1 MLKTIKDRWPLI
13 AIAGVSALSIGMMV
27 ALIKA
32 TDPFRTPNL
41 SLSPVLQSEENEA
54 SVVLK
59 LVTQLPEIRRE
70 ALNTIAKSDRTR
82 EGDRARYLLASD
94 LIDQGQSGSA
104 LPLLDDLNQKSA
116 GGYETMAPYIL
127 LKKGQAQAAANQA
140 GAAQDTWR
148 QLLKTYP
155 NSGATAEALY
165 QLGNQPAPTAIT
177 YWNKLL
183 SEIPAHP
190 RSIEIAF
197 KQLFPTQPEANPETT
212 NPETTSPEDKPKTSP
227 KANKLTALDD
237 LTLLKIV
244 AYYGLSGSNSRSNYV
259 VALDRL
265 SQSYSSTLSPED
277 WAAIGFGYW
286 ETQNYEKAGEA
297 YSKAPSTPMTLYRA
311 ARGQEIAGNAKAAI
325 AFYQKLNQTFPE
337 APETATG
344 LLNLANLLPR
354 LPAITLLDQV
364 MSRFPDQAA
373 EALAFR
379 ADLLDELKSS
389 ESAQQ
394 ARASLLSRYSDSVAA
409 AEIRFTKAE
418 ASAAQGNYAAAINW
432 AQQLIAAA
440 PKADLA
446 AKAGFLLGKWSLQQN
461 QSDIAERAFK
471 QVIREHPE
479 SYYAWRS
486 AVHLDWQVGDFDT
499 VRNFTPL
506 IAFPSQRSLLPAG
519 SATVQELHLLGQD
532 VAAWGQWQ
540 TEFVN
545 RQSPTVAEQFTD
557 GILRLGVGDNLEGI
571 FMVSSLAG
579 RDRPAEKNEY
589 QQIKTTP
596 AYWQAL
602 YPFPFSGLI
611 LGWAQQRKIN
621 PLLVTALV
629 RQESRFQADISSAVG
644 ATGLMQV
651 MPDTANW
658 IAEQTGD
665 KAYTLNAPEDNVK
678 LGTWYLDY
686 THREYS
692 NNSLFAVASYNAGP
706 GSVDGWIKKAN
717 FTNADEFV
725 EKIPYPETRGY
736 VESVFGGYWNYLR
749 LYNPEV
755 AAKIAAL

>member
-1 MLKTIKDRWPLI
+1 MLKTIKARWPLI
-13 AIAGVSALSIGMMV
+13 AIASVSALSIGMMV

-32 TDPFRTPNL
+32 TDPFRPANL

-59 LVTQLPEIRRE
+59 LVTQLPEARRE
-70 ALNTIAKSDRTR
+70 ALNIIAKSDRTR
-82 EGDRARYLLASD
+82 EGDRARYLLATD
-94 LIDQGQSGSA
+94 LIDQGQGGSA
-104 LPLLDDLNQKSA
+104 LPLLDELNQESA
-116 GGYETMAPYIL
+116 SGYETMAPYIL
-127 LKKGQAQAAANQA
+127 LKKGQAQAAASQA

-155 NSGATAEALY
+155 SSGATAEALY

-190 RSIEIAF
+190 RSVEVAF
-197 KQLFPTQPEANPETT
+197 KQLFPTQPEVSSKASSE
-212 NPETTSPEDKPKTSP
+212 TSPETSP
-227 KANKLTALDD
+227 ETNNLTALDD
-237 LTLLKIV
+237 LALFKIV
-244 AYYGLSGSNSRSNYV
+244 AYHGLSGSNSQSNYV
-259 VALDRL
+259 AALDRL

-311 ARGQEIAGNAKAAI
+311 ARGHEIAGKSKAAI
-325 AFYQKLNQTFPE
+325 ATYQQLNQTFPE
-337 APETATG
+337 APETANG
-344 LLNLANLLPR
+344 LLNLANLVPR
-354 LPAITLLDQV
+354 LLAITLLDQV
-364 MSRFPDQAA
+364 VTRFPDQAA
-373 EALAFR
+373 EALVFR
-379 ADLLDELKSS
+379 ADLLDELKST

-394 ARASLLSRYSDSVAA
+394 ARASVLSQYSDSVAA

-418 ASAAQGNYAAAINW
+418 ASAAQGDYAAAINW
-432 AQQLIAAA
+432 AQQLVAAA

-446 AKAGFLLGKWSLQQN
+446 AKAGFLLGKWSLNQN
-461 QSDIAERAFK
+461 QSDVAERAFK
-471 QVIREHPE
+471 EVIREHPE

-486 AVHLDWQVGDFDT
+486 AVHLDWKVGDFDT

-519 SATVQELHLLGQD
+519 SATVQELYLLGQD

-545 RQSPTVAEQFTD
+545 RQAPTVVEQFTD
-557 GILRLGVGDNLEGI
+557 GLLRLGVGDNLEGI

-579 RDRPAEKNEY
+579 RDRPTEKSEY
-589 QQIKTTP
+589 QQIKTTS

-611 LGWAQQRKIN
+611 LGWAQQRKLN

-629 RQESRFQADISSAVG
+629 RQESRFQADISSVVG

-651 MPDTANW
+651 MPDTAAW

-665 KAYTLNAPEDNVK
+665 KEYALNAPEDNVK

-686 THREYS
+686 THKEYS

-717 FTNADEFV
+717 FTDADEFV

>member
-13 AIAGVSALSIGMMV
+13 AIAGVSALSIGMM
-27 ALIKA
+27 ASLIKA
-32 TDPFRTPNL
+32 TDPFGSPDL
-41 SLSPVLQSEENEA
+41 SQSPALQSEANEA

-59 LVTQLPEIRRE
+59 LVSQPPEIRLE
-70 ALNTIAKSDRTR
+70 ALNTIAKSDRTI
-82 EGDRARYLLASD
+82 EGDRARYLLATD
-94 LIDQGQSGSA
+94 LIDQGQGGSA
-104 LPLLDDLNQKSA
+104 LPLLNELSQQSA
-116 GGYETMAPYIL
+116 GRYEAMAPYIL
-127 LKKGQAQAAANQA
+127 LKKGQAQAAAGQSE
-140 GAAQDTWR
+140 AAQDTWN
-148 QLLKTYP
+148 QLIKTYP
-155 NSGATAEALY
+155 SSGATAEALY

-190 RSIEIAF
+190 RSVEVAL
-197 KQLFPTQPEANPETT
+197 KQLFPPQPGAG
-212 NPETTSPEDKPKTSP
+212 SDAS
-227 KANKLTALDD
+227 KLTALDEVS
-237 LTLLKIV
+237 LLKIV
-244 AYYGLSGSNSRSNYV
+244 AYHGFSGFNSGANYIA
-259 VALDRL
+259 ALDRL
-265 SQSYSSTLSPED
+265 AQNYSSALTPED

-286 ETQNYEKAGEA
+286 EAQNYTKAGEA
-297 YSKAPSTPMTLYRA
+297 YSKAPSTPVTLYRA
-311 ARGQEIAGNAKAAI
+311 ARGQEIGGKSKAAI
-325 AFYQKLNQTFPE
+325 ATYQQLNQTFPE

-344 LLNLANLLPR
+344 LLKLANLVPR
-354 LPAITLLDQV
+354 PLALALLDQV
-364 MSRFPDQAA
+364 MTRFPDQGA

-389 ESAQQ
+389 ASAQQ
-394 ARASLLSRYSDSVAA
+394 ARASVLSQYPDSAVA

-418 ASAAQGNYAAAINW
+418 ASAAKGDYAAAMTW
-432 AQQLIAAA
+432 AQQLISAA
-440 PKADLA
+440 PKDDLA
-446 AKAGFLLGKWSLQQN
+446 AKSGFFLGKWSLKQN
-461 QSDIAERAFK
+461 QPNVAESAFK

-486 AVHLDWQVGDFDT
+486 AVHLDWEVGDFDT

-506 IAFPSQRSLLPAG
+506 IAFPSQRSPQPAG
-519 SATVQELHLLGQD
+519 STTVQELHLLGQD

-540 TEFVN
+540 IELVN
-545 RQSPTVAEQFTD
+545 PQAPTVTEQFTD

-571 FMVSSLAG
+571 FMVSSLAW
-579 RDRPAEKNEY
+579 RDHPTEKSEY
-589 QQIKTTP
+589 QQLKVTP

-611 LGWAQQRKIN
+611 LGWAQQRKLN

-644 ATGLMQV
+644 AMGLMQV
-651 MPDTANW
+651 MPDTAAW

-692 NNSLFAVASYNAGP
+692 DNSLFAVASYNAGP

-717 FTNADEFV
+717 FTSADEFV
-725 EKIPYPETRGY
+725 EKIPYPETKGY

-749 LYNPEV
+749 LYNPEI